1 LVIFNVTTKNPLVS
15 VIMNCHNGELYLK
28 ESIDSLINQTY
39 RNWEMIF
46 WDNVSTDNSKKILE
60 QFKDKRIKYFK
71 SNKFTSLYEARNL
84 SIEKAQGDYIG
95 FLDTDD
101 LWHKEKIEKQINF
114 LKKNSDYK
122 VVYSNFF
129 VLDENKNKQYI
140 RHKISLPSGS
150 ITQKLLDHYSLGILT
165 VFLERNFFQNF
176 KFKKDYS
183 VIGDFDFFIT
193 LSQKFKI
200 ASIQEPLAFYR
211 IHRSNFSIKRTNI
224 YIEELNHW
232 IETNKKT
239 LTDNGFSIKKQKFLL
254 KKLKIKYFL
263 KRLFRL

>member
-1 LVIFNVTTKNPLVS
+1 MSKKSLVS
-15 VIMNCHNGELYLK
+15 IIVNCHNGEKYLENCLK
-28 ESIDSLINQTY
+28 SIFSQTY
-39 RNWEMIF
+39 KDWEIIF
-46 WDNVSTDNSKKILE
+46 WDNFSTDNSKKILE
-60 QFKDKRIKYFK
+60 KFSDKRIKYFHA
-71 SNKFTSLYEARNL
+71 NKFTSLYEARNL
-84 SIEKAQGDYIG
+84 AIEKAEGDYIS

-101 LWHKEKIEKQINF
+101 LWINDKIEKQINF
-114 LKKNSDYK
+114 LQRNKQFKI
-122 VVYSNFF
+122 VYSNYY
-129 VLDENKNKQYI
+129 VLEENKNKKYI
-140 RHKISLPSGS
+140 QHKMSLPSGS